1 MTVTTTLD
9 RQYFDGDGSN
19 KVFPFNFRFF
29 TNDQIY
35 VSLIAPDGTITPQ
48 SLTTNYT
55 LAGALQAGGGTVT
68 MIVAPPF
75 TMPATRVFIQR
86 ILPQVQPTSIR
97 NQGKFYPEIH
107 EDAFDRLTMLI
118 QQALAG
124 LANALQLTFSKTGWN
139 FQGYKGINVGAPTQ
153 PTDAA
158 TKDYVDYSSQGNNS
172 YTDSQILRTV
182 RGGSGEVL
190 TQLPP
195 ASSRA
200 NKVMGFDAYG
210 QPIGILPESGS
221 GTELAIDLANS
232 VDPFKGASLVM
243 YRQPVT
249 SSKGNTLRDKAIETV
264 SARELQIYVGD
275 DPSDTAMRINLALSE
290 LELSGYASKELLF
303 LDTSDKYN
311 IDTPIIMRNGVG
323 LACLPGKAAVIKNIR
338 ATYDYFHSA
347 CILPGNFHP
356 DFTEELVYLPLKF
369 TNAGSLNVTLASPGD
384 AAGFAP
390 GDSVVVASD
399 AYFLTGGFK
408 CPKYMFLNEVLR
420 VSGANVTLRFPI
432 DKSFAG
438 GMVKLDGT
446 QPGRNGVPLFFWKDG
461 SIRNLSFSTAGR
473 FHGDTATL
481 ACLFE
486 DVSVQ
491 ARSYIYGNTFQHT
504 RWVRPR
510 GIVGSGNEHSLCS
523 LNSTVEDYEF
533 SFDPQSA
540 APANSAFFGFQENTR
555 GFKYRKGSVDFSGYT
570 SSTAFANFIN
580 SEGCGLDEF
589 TITTGSGWTGSDFAF
604 NNVSAD
610 GRVSCKGNFATW
622 GTFNGVSRFRN
633 VDFSGDTVAE
643 TVASN
648 KVEQVTFN
656 GVVTSEC
663 LRYTNVVDR
672 NTVRLCE
679 FPSGKPL
686 INAASR
692 SLALL
697 ECGISE
703 GFSTQADP
711 DIYTKHDIRRN
722 RTAGYQKR
730 LSGSRFLLNQ
740 ISQSGTVPLNLLDG
754 DMGTALTAR
763 DTLEFDIRGSISGTA
778 GVKSI
783 VLQIYNSTDGV
794 VIPLLRKD
802 FAAATTGAFVVHGS
816 LYIAQLALMVSEMD
830 VFTSAGSVREMLQGA
845 SVVSITGKSVSLQ
858 IIAICAQAAD
868 GMTFQKFRSELTNP
882 MLI

>member
-1 MTVTTTLD
+1 MTIYATGNALGSTDPRDLLDNAQNLDYLMLGPLQAYADRRGVNRLSWAGIEASFAAAQAARDVAFNTAQAARQEVFQQYIEGSGWTSLGAYAAGVSISSHTQTVDYLGQPYSLKPSIPATVTAPYITTGNWATEGVNFKLVGD
-9 RQYFDGDGSN
+9 NSLRQD
-19 KVFPFNFRFF
+19 
-29 TNDQIY
+29 
-35 VSLIAPDGTITPQ
+35 
-48 SLTTNYT
+48 
-55 LAGALQAGGGTVT
+55 LAD
-68 MIVAPPF
+68 
-75 TMPATRVFIQR
+75 PA
-86 ILPQVQPTSIR
+86 
-97 NQGKFYPEIH
+97 
-107 EDAFDRLTMLI
+107 
-118 QQALAG
+118 
-124 LANALQLTFSKTGWN
+124 
-139 FQGYKGINVGAPTQ
+139 VGASILNYAQ
-153 PTDAA
+153 PSRPAIA
-158 TKDYVDYSSQGNNS
+158 V
-172 YTDSQILRTV
+172 
-182 RGGSGEVL
+182 
-190 TQLPP
+190 P
-195 ASSRA
+195 AS
-200 NKVMGFDAYG
+200 KK
-210 QPIGILPESGS
+210 L
-221 GTELAIDLANS
+221 
-232 VDPFKGASLVM
+232 
-243 YRQPVT
+243 
-249 SSKGNTLRDKAIETV
+249 IETV
-264 SARELQIYVGD
+264 SARELGILTNA
-275 DPSDTAMRINLALSE
+275 DPTATAAAMNAALLALSQ
-290 LELSGYASKELLF
+290 STGSSKELLF
-303 LDTSDKYN
+303 LDTSDFYFQ
-311 IDTPIIMRNGVG
+311 DTPMVMRNGVS
-323 LACLPGKAAVIKNIR
+323 LACHKGKPARIKNTR
-338 ATYDYFHSA
+338 TTYDYFHSA

-356 DFTEELVYLPLKF
+356 DFTEDLVYLPLNL
-369 TNAGSLNVTLASPGD
+369 TSAGSLNVTFTNPGD
-384 AAGFAP
+384 ATGFAP

-408 CPKYMFLNEVLR
+408 CPKYMFLNEILR
-420 VSGANVTLRFPI
+420 VSGATVTLRFPI

-589 TITTGSGWTGSDFAF
+589 TITTGAGWTGSDFAF
-604 NNVSAD
+604 NNVSAE
-610 GRVSCKGNFATW
+610 GRISCKGNFATR
-622 GTFNGVSRFRN
+622 GNFNGVSRFRN
-633 VDFSGDTVAE
+633 LDFSGDSVAE

-656 GVVTSEC
+656 GVVISEC

-686 INAASR
+686 INSAST

-697 ECGISE
+697 ECGIAD

-740 ISQSGTVPLNLLDG
+740 LSQSGTVPLNLLDG

-802 FAAATTGAFVVHGS
+802 FAAATTGSFVVHGS

-858 IIAICAQAAD
+858 IIAVCATAGD
-868 GMTFQKFRSELTNP
+868 GMTFQKFKSDLTNP

>member
-1 MTVTTTLD
+1 MTTYNTGNPVPSSDARDRHDNSQTLD
-9 RQYFDGDGSN
+9 EVVNGDSASYTTRTGKQVISLGGMSSR
-19 KVFPFNFRFF
+19 FNNAQDEREVEFNLSQEEKQEAFQSF
-29 TNDQIY
+29 
-35 VSLIAPDGTITPQ
+35 LDGTGWSSLGAYGAGVAITSHTQTVDYQGQPYQ
-48 SLTTNYT
+48 LKPSIPASLDAPYITT
-55 LAGALQAGGGTVT
+55 GAWATEGVNFKLVGDNSLRQDMAD
-68 MIVAPPF
+68 
-75 TMPATRVFIQR
+75 PA
-86 ILPQVQPTSIR
+86 
-97 NQGKFYPEIH
+97 
-107 EDAFDRLTMLI
+107 
-118 QQALAG
+118 
-124 LANALQLTFSKTGWN
+124 
-139 FQGYKGINVGAPTQ
+139 VGASILSYAQ
-153 PTDAA
+153 PSRASIA
-158 TKDYVDYSSQGNNS
+158 
-172 YTDSQILRTV
+172 L
-182 RGGSGEVL
+182 
-190 TQLPP
+190 P
-195 ASSRA
+195 AS
-200 NKVMGFDAYG
+200 K
-210 QPIGILPESGS
+210 
-221 GTELAIDLANS
+221 
-232 VDPFKGASLVM
+232 KLV
-243 YRQPVT
+243 
-249 SSKGNTLRDKAIETV
+249 ETV
-264 SARELQIYVGD
+264 SARELGILTNA
-275 DPSDTAMRINLALSE
+275 DPTATAAAMNSALLALSQS
-290 LELSGYASKELLF
+290 SGSSKELLF
-303 LDTSDKYN
+303 LDTSDFYFQ
-311 IDTPIIMRNGVG
+311 DTPMIMRNGVS
-323 LACLPGKAAVIKNIR
+323 LACHNGKPARIKNTR
-338 ATYDYFHSA
+338 TTYDYFHSA

-356 DFTEELVYLPLKF
+356 DFTEDLIYLPLNL
-369 TNAGSLNVTLASPGD
+369 TSAGSLNVTFTNPGD

-446 QPGRNGVPLFFWKDG
+446 QAGRNGVPLFFWKDG

-523 LNSTVEDYEF
+523 LNSTVDDYEF

-555 GFKYRKGSVDFSGYT
+555 GFKYRKGTVDFSGYT
-570 SSTAFANFIN
+570 SSTALTNFIN
-580 SEGCGLDEF
+580 AEGCGLDEF
-589 TITTGSGWTGSDFAF
+589 TITTGAGWTGSDFAF
-604 NNVSAD
+604 NNVSAE
-610 GRVSCKGNFATW
+610 GRISCKGNFATR
-622 GTFNGVSRFRN
+622 GNFNGVSRFRN
-633 VDFSGDTVAE
+633 LDFSGDLVSGS
-643 TVASN
+643 VSDN
-648 KVEQVTFN
+648 KVEQVTFA

-663 LRYTNVVDR
+663 LRYTNTVDR

-686 INAASR
+686 INSAST

-697 ECGISE
+697 ECGIAD
-703 GFSTQADP
+703 GFRTQADP

-740 ISQSGTVPLNLLDG
+740 LSQSGTVPLNLLDG

-802 FAAATTGAFVVHGS
+802 FAAATTGSFVVHGS

-845 SVVSITGKSVSLQ
+845 SVVSISGKSISLQ
-858 IIAICAQAAD
+858 IVAVCAQAAD
-868 GMTFQKFRSELTNP
+868 GMTFQKFKSDLANP